1 MNKKT
6 VKFPCGAVTGNR
18 TDWGY
23 EFLGI
28 PYGRAERFCP
38 PRSVTWK
45 GDRDCTAYGAPSLQ
59 PNFLGV
65 HPEGMEFSAVGSEDC
80 LFLNVWTKHL
90 NVEDCCEEWPVDA
103 VRRPVVIYIHG
114 GAFQV
119 GSGGDPARSGEKF
132 IAERDFVFVSVNY
145 RLGVLG
151 FLRPEEGA
159 YTWNNGARDVLLAVE
174 WVQKNICAFGGDPDN
189 IILMGI
195 SAGAK
200 ILGSLLTRPE
210 IQTSCRKVILESG
223 AMQSFRD
230 CHTAETVWKEY
241 CEYLP
246 EGKSMEELTGEEIVR
261 AQAAFCDRE
270 GSTCFFGP
278 VCDEE
283 FFFSDW
289 EERWKHG
296 QAWHGSAVLGSGRRE
311 LAGQAGSEA
320 FRRDPEPILFSLFG
334 ENGNLARARYEALPE
349 GEESWIRVLSDFMYR
364 SYTDALAEALWK
376 EDNPVWVYSFEFLP
390 ARHGMGFHFLMNQ
403 WDNRNLGVE
412 EERLPEAE
420 HLAAQMR
427 REIRDFIE
435 TGRPGESWELYEGV
449 NKRIYGS
456 DVRMER
462 REKDS
467 LTVPSAQAYVRR

>member
-1 MNKKT
+1 MEKKT
-6 VKFPCGAVTGNR
+6 VILPCGMVTGNR
-18 TDWGY
+18 TSWGY

-38 PRSVTWK
+38 PRPVTWE
-45 GDRDCTAYGAPSLQ
+45 GEQDCTAYGAPSLQ

-65 HPEGMEFSAVGSEDC
+65 CPAGMELSVVGSEDC

-90 NVEDCCEEWPVDA
+90 SAEEKRTETA
-103 VRRPVVIYIHG
+103 RRPVVIYVHG
-114 GAFQV
+114 GGFQV
-119 GSGGDPARSGEKF
+119 GSGGDPGRSGEKF
-132 IAERDFVFVSVNY
+132 VAERDFVFVSVNY

-151 FLRPEEGA
+151 FLRPEKGA
-159 YTWNNGARDVLLAVE
+159 YSWNNGARDVLLAVQ
-174 WVQKNICAFGGDPDN
+174 WVRDNISVFGGDPEN
-189 IILMGI
+189 ITLLGI

-210 IQTSCRKVILESG
+210 IQASCRKVILESG

-241 CEYLP
+241 CAYLP
-246 EGKSMEELTGEEIVR
+246 EGKMIGELSGEEIVR

-283 FFFSDW
+283 FFFSNW
-289 EERWKHG
+289 EERWEQG
-296 QAWHGSAVLGSGRRE
+296 QAWRGAAILGSGKRE
-311 LAGQAGSEA
+311 MAGQAGSEQ
-320 FRRDPEPILFSLFG
+320 FRRDPDPILFNLFG
-334 ENGNLARARYEALPE
+334 DNGRLARAKYEELPE

-364 SYTDALAEALWK
+364 SYTDALAEKLCQ

-403 WDNRNLGVE
+403 WDRETLGVAP
-412 EERLPEAE
+412 ERLPEAE
-420 HLAAQMR
+420 QLAARMR

-435 TGRPGESWELYEGV
+435 TGRPGEEWKPYGGV
-449 NKRIYGS
+449 NKRIY
-456 DVRMER
+456 DNQIRMER
-462 REKDS
+462 REEDS
-467 LTVPSAQAYVRR
+467 LTVPSAQAYVRG